1 MQYIH
6 QVVLYIIIYVQ
17 RFIII
22 IINNVQTELKK
33 NHVNPH
39 LLLVLYTVTMVNILI
54 LGTIVG

>member
-1 MQYIH
+1 MIYI
-6 QVVLYIIIYVQ
+6 Q

-22 IINNVQTELKK
+22 IINDVQTELKK